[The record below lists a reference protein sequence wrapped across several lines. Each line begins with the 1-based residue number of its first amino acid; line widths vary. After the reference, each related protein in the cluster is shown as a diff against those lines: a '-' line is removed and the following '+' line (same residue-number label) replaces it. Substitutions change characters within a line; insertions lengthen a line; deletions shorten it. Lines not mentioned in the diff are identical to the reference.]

1 MSRDLWAN
9 SGKIDGSRFGLSR
22 ATDMTDGTQP
32 IAGQAIVAIIEREGR
47 YLMIRRSDA
56 VRAGGMWCFV
66 GGRIEEGESQEQALV
81 REVREEVGLA
91 VEPGR
96 KVWQCLSSYKEW
108 VLHCWTVRLLS
119 DQIHANP
126 REVSD
131 CRWLAL
137 EQIFELPRLMPSV
150 KDYFRSQGLL

>member
-1 MSRDLWAN
+1 
-9 SGKIDGSRFGLSR
+9 
-22 ATDMTDGTQP
+22 MTDGSEHAT
-32 IAGQAIVAIIEREGR
+32 GEGIVAIIERDGR

-66 GGRIEEGESQEQALV
+66 GGEIEDGESQEQALV

-96 KVWQCLSSYKEW
+96 KVWQCLSLYNEW

-119 DQIHANP
+119 DQIDADP

-137 EQIFELPRLMPSV
+137 EQIFQLPRLMPSV
-150 KDYFRSQGLL
+150 GDYFRSQGLL